1 MRSPDSN
8 LYFPMLYPM
17 GYWNAQS
24 YGLTVEDVFLTAADG
39 TKLHGWWVPG
49 QEDAPTMLFF
59 HANAGN
65 ITHRIDNLMR
75 WQKRGLNTFILD
87 YRGYGRS
94 EGTPDEAGLYQDAEV
109 AYAYVCETRGTDPKQ
124 TVLFGRSLGGA
135 VAFYVASKLPVAGV
149 IVESTFTSLSDLA
162 ALFFPGMD
170 AHLLQGQYE
179 SLERAQHVTMP
190 LLVVHGTRDDLVPVE
205 QGKRLFAAHPG
216 RIGKQKQLYLIE
228 DAGHN
233 DTYYVGGEKYFET
246 LERFIRQVC
255 SNSWKLASS
264 SASEKTQ
271 I

>member
-1 MRSPDSN
+1 MRSPDTN

-17 GYWNAQS
+17 GYWNTSS

-75 WQKRGLNTFILD
+75 WQKRGLNIFILD

-94 EGTPDEAGLYQDAEV
+94 EGTPNETGLYQDAEA
-109 AYAYVCETRGTDPKQ
+109 AYAYVCEARGIAPEQ
-124 TVLFGRSLGGA
+124 VVLFGRSLGGA
-135 VAFYVASKLPVAGV
+135 IALYIASKLPGAGV
-149 IVESTFTSLSDLA
+149 IVESTFTCLRDLA
-162 ALFFPGMD
+162 AIFFPGID
-170 AHLLQGQYE
+170 ANLFQGQYE
-179 SLERAQHVTMP
+179 SLERIKNLTMP

-233 DTYYVGGEKYFET
+233 DTYYVGGENYFET

-264 SASEKTQ
+264 STSDSP
-271 I
+271 

>member
-94 EGTPDEAGLYQDAEV
+94 EGTPDEAGIYQDAEA

-135 VAFYVASKLPVAGV
+135 VAFYIASKLPAAGV
-149 IVESTFTSLSDLA
+149 IVESTFTSLPDLA
-162 ALFFPGMD
+162 ALFFPGQD
-170 AHLLQGQYE
+170 AQLFQGQYE
-179 SLERAQHVTMP
+179 SIERVKHLTMP
-190 LLVVHGTRDDLVPVE
+190 LLLVHGTRDDLVPVE

-255 SNSWKLASS
+255 SNPWKLASAS
-264 SASEKTQ
+264 TSEKT
-271 I
+271 

>member
-1 MRSPDSN
+1 MRSPDTN

-17 GYWNAQS
+17 GYWNARS

-65 ITHRIDNLMR
+65 ITHRIDNLLR

-94 EGTPDEAGLYQDAEV
+94 EGTPHEAGLYQDAEA
-109 AYAYVCETRGTDPKQ
+109 AYAYVCETRGIAPQ
-124 TVLFGRSLGGA
+124 QVVLFGRSLGGA
-135 VAFYVASKLPVAGV
+135 IALYVASIQPAAGV
-149 IVESTFTSLSDLA
+149 IVESTFTSLQDLS

-170 AHLLQGQYE
+170 ASLFQGQYE
-179 SLERAQHVTMP
+179 SLSRTKNLTMP
-190 LLVVHGTRDDLVPVE
+190 LLVVHGTRDDLVPVD
-205 QGKRLFAAHPG
+205 QGKRLFEAHPG

-255 SNSWKLASS
+255 SNQWKLTNIAPSGS
-264 SASEKTQ
+264 T
-271 I
+271 

>member
-94 EGTPDEAGLYQDAEV
+94 EGTPDEAGLYQDAEA
-109 AYAYVCETRGTDPKQ
+109 AYAYVCETRGVNPKQ

-135 VAFYVASKLPVAGV
+135 VAFYIASKLPAAGV
-149 IVESTFTSLSDLA
+149 IVESTFTSLPDLA

-170 AHLLQGQYE
+170 ANLLQGQYE
-179 SLERAQHVTMP
+179 SLERAKHLTMP

-205 QGKRLFAAHPG
+205 QGKRLFTAHPG

-233 DTYYVGGEKYFET
+233 DTYYVGGEEYFET
-246 LERFIRQVC
+246 LERFIHQAC
-255 SNSWKLASS
+255 SNSWKLAPSS
-264 SASEKTQ
+264 TLEKT
-271 I
+271 